1 MYAPGQHLISIVAQV
16 CATRGRTAAAT
27 SPPARALSQSV
38 SGCACAAP
46 SPASSSC
53 TYEKHVSDTFSAL
66 RPHEPMW
73 WAGVLIVPRAA
84 AVGFFLRDLPLR
96 GASLLDNSMKD
107 LSHAL
112 PDASTF

>member
-1 MYAPGQHLISIVAQV
+1 
-16 CATRGRTAAAT
+16 
-27 SPPARALSQSV
+27 
-38 SGCACAAP
+38 
-46 SPASSSC
+46 
-53 TYEKHVSDTFSAL
+53 
-66 RPHEPMW
+66 MW